1 MTPFPARAAAAARI
15 LVVGDIM
22 LDRYWFGEVDRIS
35 PEAPVPVVR
44 VARRED
50 RLGGAANVARN
61 IVALG
66 AQVGLLGVIGADE
79 AGIRVRT
86 LTREAGVRDH
96 LVEDPA
102 GMDTT
107 LKMRVLGRQQQLLR
121 VDFEQGPG
129 AGALDAVDTP
139 VLGAADMTR
148 PASSLLA
155 KIDAVAAQQAD
166 ARKPALVVA
175 PAAAAVSDALVAI
188 GASAGGP
195 AALATLLGR
204 LPANFGAGVIVVQHV
219 DDAFTPGMA
228 TWLDQQTALTVRL
241 AKAGDRPTAG
251 TVLLAGGN
259 RHLRVDGSGRCTYS
273 DEPKDAVYRPS
284 IDVFLSSVAEHWRAR
299 AVGVLLTGMGRD
311 GAAGLGDM
319 RTRGFITIAQDRA
332 TSAVY
337 GMPKAAAEAG
347 AASEIL
353 PLPTIAP
360 QLVALFGTV

>member
-1 MTPFPARAAAAARI
+1 MKIGIVNDSAIAVEALRRTLAQRP
-15 LVVGDIM
+15 G
-22 LDRYWFGEVDRIS
+22 LD
-35 PEAPVPVVR
+35 
-44 VARRED
+44 VAW
-50 RLGGAANVARN
+50 VAHD
-61 IVALG
+61 G
-66 AQVGLLGVIGADE
+66 AQAVSLCAPNPPDLVLMDLVMPVMDGVA
-79 AGIRVRT
+79 A
-86 LTREAGVRDH
+86 TREIMRRTPCPILIVTSDVGHHAS
-96 LVEDPA
+96 LVFDA
-102 GMDTT
+102 M
-107 LKMRVLGRQQQLLR
+107 
-121 VDFEQGPG
+121 G

-148 PASSLLA
+148 PASSLLT
-155 KIDAVAAQQAD
+155 KIEAVAAQQAD
-166 ARKPALVVA
+166 AYRPAPVVMR
-175 PAAAAVSDALVAI
+175 AAAAGTDALVAI

-259 RHLRVDGSGRCTYS
+259 RHLRVDGSGRCAYS

-284 IDVFLSSVAEHWRAR
+284 IDVFLRSVAEHWRAR

-319 RTRGFITIAQDRA
+319 RARGFITIAQDRA

>member
-1 MTPFPARAAAAARI
+1 MKIGIVNDSAIAVEALRRTLAQRPG
-15 LVVGDIM
+15 L
-22 LDRYWFGEVDRIS
+22 EV
-35 PEAPVPVVR
+35 AW
-44 VARRED
+44 VAHD
-50 RLGGAANVARN
+50 
-61 IVALG
+61 G
-66 AQVGLLGVIGADE
+66 AQAVSMCGPNPPDLVLMDLVMPVMDGVA
-79 AGIRVRT
+79 A
-86 LTREAGVRDH
+86 TREIMRRTPCPILIVTSDVGHHAS
-96 LVEDPA
+96 LVFDA
-102 GMDTT
+102 M
-107 LKMRVLGRQQQLLR
+107 
-121 VDFEQGPG
+121 G

-166 ARKPALVVA
+166 ARKPAPVVM
-175 PAAAAVSDALVAI
+175 PAASAGTDALVAI

>member
-1 MTPFPARAAAAARI
+1 MKIGIVNDSAIAVEALRRTLAQRPG
-15 LVVGDIM
+15 L
-22 LDRYWFGEVDRIS
+22 EV
-35 PEAPVPVVR
+35 AW
-44 VARRED
+44 VAHD
-50 RLGGAANVARN
+50 
-61 IVALG
+61 G
-66 AQVGLLGVIGADE
+66 AQAVSMCGPNPPDLVLMDLVMPVMDGVA
-79 AGIRVRT
+79 A
-86 LTREAGVRDH
+86 TREIMRRTPCPILIVTSDVGHHAS
-96 LVEDPA
+96 LVFDA
-102 GMDTT
+102 M
-107 LKMRVLGRQQQLLR
+107 
-121 VDFEQGPG
+121 G

-204 LPANFGAGVIVVQHV
+204 LPANFGAGVIVVQHI

>member
-1 MTPFPARAAAAARI
+1 MKIGIVNDSAIAVEALRRTLAQRPG
-15 LVVGDIM
+15 L
-22 LDRYWFGEVDRIS
+22 EV
-35 PEAPVPVVR
+35 AW
-44 VARRED
+44 VAHD
-50 RLGGAANVARN
+50 
-61 IVALG
+61 G
-66 AQVGLLGVIGADE
+66 AQAVSMCGPNPPDLVLMDLVMPVMDGVA
-79 AGIRVRT
+79 A
-86 LTREAGVRDH
+86 TREIMRRTPCPILIVTSDVGHHAS
-96 LVEDPA
+96 LVFDA
-102 GMDTT
+102 M
-107 LKMRVLGRQQQLLR
+107 
-121 VDFEQGPG
+121 G

-251 TVLLAGGN
+251 IVLLAGGN

>member
-1 MTPFPARAAAAARI
+1 MKIGIVNDSAIAVEALRRTLAQRPG
-15 LVVGDIM
+15 L
-22 LDRYWFGEVDRIS
+22 EV
-35 PEAPVPVVR
+35 AW
-44 VARRED
+44 VAHD
-50 RLGGAANVARN
+50 
-61 IVALG
+61 G
-66 AQVGLLGVIGADE
+66 AQAVSMCGPNPPDLVLMDLVMPVMDGVA
-79 AGIRVRT
+79 A
-86 LTREAGVRDH
+86 TREIMRRTPCPILIVTSDVGHHAS
-96 LVEDPA
+96 LVFDA
-102 GMDTT
+102 M
-107 LKMRVLGRQQQLLR
+107 
-121 VDFEQGPG
+121 G

-284 IDVFLSSVAEHWRAR
+284 IDVFLSSVAERWRAR

>member
-1 MTPFPARAAAAARI
+1 MKIGIVNDSAIAVEALRRTLAQRPG
-15 LVVGDIM
+15 L
-22 LDRYWFGEVDRIS
+22 EV
-35 PEAPVPVVR
+35 AW
-44 VARRED
+44 VAHD
-50 RLGGAANVARN
+50 
-61 IVALG
+61 G
-66 AQVGLLGVIGADE
+66 AQAVSMCGPNPPDLVLMDLVMPVMDGVA
-79 AGIRVRT
+79 A
-86 LTREAGVRDH
+86 TREIMRRTPCPILIVTSDVGHHAS
-96 LVEDPA
+96 LVFDA
-102 GMDTT
+102 M
-107 LKMRVLGRQQQLLR
+107 
-121 VDFEQGPG
+121 G

-241 AKAGDRPTAG
+241 AKAGERPTAG